1 MGLWM
6 IQFPKHNQLM
16 GIMVLS
22 NMEVAINKPLEELNT
37 KQKKAIKHTHTPLLI
52 VAGPGTG
59 KTRVIIEKVIYLV
72 EEKNIDPNRI
82 LVSTFTIKAAN
93 ELKERLRKRLGD
105 DVEGMQIST
114 IHAFCKK
121 MLEMFPEHLSYGNL
135 FEVMD
140 ELDQFIFVNKNIW
153 NFGLKDYIKEIKV
166 DSLINFY
173 NRATENDVDPD
184 KLIEKLKHINA
195 TKMEKDIAQ
204 SYQIYFAHLTN
215 PINTKLDF
223 ALLQREFFHLL
234 VDHPEVLEKIRGMY
248 DYILIDEYQDTNPI
262 QDAIFRMIAEPNYNV
277 TAVGDEDQSIYGFR
291 GASLENFRSFLK
303 RYPEA
308 DKKILN
314 KNYRSSV
321 EIVHTFDTYMKPYRT
336 FDKEIVAVKDN
347 FCNPIVLTSGSFKK
361 EGETIVDF
369 IEKLVKHH
377 DVKYGDIAI
386 LFKSVK
392 NHSKHIVKTFKE
404 LGIPHVV
411 YGDSALLSQKN
422 VLDMLFLLGLVN
434 EYEFNEYDKKKKFK
448 GNILRSEILNLE
460 EHSIEKLDGINQYC
474 LFGQINDIKLKQ
486 FGICDKDISKLIDLK
501 NLKKSLKRNN
511 ISLLKQFYKILDI
524 TGFHGKLF
532 ENFNDEKELELRK
545 LALLSKL
552 INKFV
557 ENTGSR
563 EFSTFLYHINTIP
576 EKKMEDTPQID
587 DKDVV
592 KMMTI
597 HQAKGLEFPVVI
609 LGGITEKRYNFSEG
623 EDHLIDIPKELMLDK
638 TNFDGDAELRRA
650 LYVGMSRAKKLLAFS
665 TIHGKRSKPPE
676 FIDNISRKT
685 DVETLDKN
693 LDEHYEAPKEKKRL
707 TYSSINTYLSC
718 PFWFYLRDLINF
730 EIPIAYFQKYG
741 IIVHSCL
748 RKIHI
753 EIKAGKQLSIK
764 DIVKIVDTYCKD
776 DDSKNKW
783 RNELITDLWRYYQDT
798 SNFIG
803 EVVDVELPFSC
814 IVQDIV
820 TTGTV
825 DLVIKN
831 KNDEYEIID
840 YKARRKEGINKLNVD
855 IQLRMYNLAL
865 NEKYDKPIEKI
876 SGYTIKD
883 NEQTFF
889 SNCEK
894 DINGTKQLLQNIS
907 ESMEAKKFERNWG
920 SQFCETS
927 TGKCDFYYL
936 CKRLEE

>member
-1 MGLWM
+1 MVSNDLEDE
-6 IQFPKHNQLM
+6 KN
-16 GIMVLS
+16 VLS
-22 NMEVAINKPLEELNT
+22 DNLNQ
-37 KQKKAIKHTHTPLLI
+37 KQKKAIEHIGSPLLI

-59 KTRVIIEKVIYLV
+59 KTKVLIEKIVYLV
-72 EEKNIDPNRI
+72 KEKEIDPNKI
-82 LVSTFTIKAAN
+82 LVSTFTIKSSN
-93 ELKERLRKRLGD
+93 ELKERLRKRVGD

-114 IHAFCKK
+114 IHSFCKK
-121 MLEMFPEHLSYGNL
+121 MLETFPEYLSYGNL
-135 FEVMD
+135 FEIMD

-153 NFGLKDYIKEIKV
+153 NFGLKDYIKDIKV

-184 KLIEKLKHINA
+184 KLIKKLKQINA
-195 TKMEKDIAQ
+195 TKIDKDIAK
-204 SYQIYFAHLTN
+204 SYKIYLANITD

-223 ALLQREFFHLL
+223 ALLQREFYHLL
-234 VDHPEVLEKIRGMY
+234 VNHPEVLEKVRDMY

-303 RYPEA
+303 RYPDA
-308 DKKILN
+308 HKRILN

-321 EIVHTFDTYMKPYRT
+321 EIVETFDTFMKPYIT
-336 FDKEIVAVKDN
+336 FDKKIVAVKDN
-347 FCNPIVLTSGSFKK
+347 FCNPIVLKSETLKQ
-361 EGETIVDF
+361 EGDTIADF
-369 IEKLVKHH
+369 VEKLVKHH

-386 LFKSVK
+386 LFKSAK
-392 NHSKHIVKTFKE
+392 NHSKHIAKTFKE
-404 LGIPHVV
+404 FEIPHVV
-411 YGDSALLSQKN
+411 YGDSALLSQNN

-448 GNILRSEILNLE
+448 RNILRSDILDLE
-460 EHSIEKLDGINQYC
+460 DHSIEKLDDVNQYC
-474 LFGQINDIKLKQ
+474 LFEQINDIKLKQ
-486 FGICDKDISKLIDLK
+486 FGICEKDRSKLIDLK
-501 NLKKSLKRNN
+501 NFKKSLKRNN
-511 ISLLKQFYKILDI
+511 INLLKQFYKILDI
-524 TGFHGKLF
+524 TGFHAKLF
-532 ENFNDEKELELRK
+532 KNFNDEKELELRK
-545 LALLSKL
+545 LALLSKV
-552 INKFV
+552 IHKFV
-557 ENTGSR
+557 ENTGSS

-587 DKDVV
+587 DKNVV

-609 LGGITEKRYNFSEG
+609 LGGITEKRYNFTED

-638 TNFDGDAELRRA
+638 TNYDGAAELRRA
-650 LYVGMSRAKKLLAFS
+650 LYVGMSRAKKILGFS
-665 TIHGKRSKPPE
+665 TIHGGRSKPPE
-676 FIDNISRKT
+676 FIDDIRRNT
-685 DVETLDKN
+685 DEEKIDRN
-693 LDEHYEAPKEKKRL
+693 LDEHYEVPTEKKRL

-718 PFWFYLRDLINF
+718 PFWFYLRDVINF
-730 EIPIAYFQKYG
+730 ETPIAYFQKYG

-753 EIKAGKQLSIK
+753 EMKAGKQLSIR

-783 RNELITDLWRYYQDT
+783 RNELITDLWRYYQNT
-798 SNFIG
+798 SNIIG
-803 EVVDVELPFSC
+803 DVVDVELPFSC

-825 DLVIKN
+825 DLVMKN
-831 KNDEYEIID
+831 KNGDYEIID
-840 YKARRKEGINKLNVD
+840 YKARRKEGIKKMNVD
-855 IQLRMYNLAL
+855 IQLRMYNIAL

-876 SGYTIKD
+876 SAYTFKD

-889 SNCEK
+889 SNEEK
-894 DINGTKQLLQNIS
+894 DINETKQFLRNIS
-907 ESMEAKKFERNWG
+907 ESIEAKEYERNWG

-927 TGKCDFYYL
+927 AGKCDFYYL
-936 CKRLEE
+936 CKRLEEKK